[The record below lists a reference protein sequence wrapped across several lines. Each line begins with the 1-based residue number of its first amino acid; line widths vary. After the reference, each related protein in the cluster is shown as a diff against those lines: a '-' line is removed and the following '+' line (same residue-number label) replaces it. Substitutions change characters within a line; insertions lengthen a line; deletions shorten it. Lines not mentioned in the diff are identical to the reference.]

1 MEMLSFDCVHD
12 ALQAMT
18 EQLAAAV
25 RQKTD
30 GPFHIAL
37 SGGGTAKLLFRLW
50 AQEYVRKIAW
60 SRLRFYWVDERCVPP
75 DDPESNFKY
84 ADELLFQKIGIPD
97 NHLFRIRGE
106 EDPEQEA
113 RRYAA
118 AVRAELP
125 LQDGL
130 PRFDAVVLGI
140 GDDGHTA
147 SIFPHTPGLLTDPAC
162 YAVSRHPVTG
172 QWRITMTGPLI
183 LNGAE
188 LLFPVIGP
196 GKAEILQKIAG
207 PQGAEYPAGYIL
219 RRAERAAVY
228 TNCKI

>member
-1 MEMLSFDCVHD
+1 MEILSFDRVHD

-18 EQLAAAV
+18 EQLAATI

-30 GPFHIAL
+30 DPFRIAL

-50 AQEYVRKIAW
+50 AQEYARKIAW
-60 SRLRFYWVDERCVPP
+60 HRLRFYWADERCVPP
-75 DDPESNFKY
+75 EDPESNFKY
-84 ADELLFQKIGIPD
+84 ADELLFHRLGIPD
-97 NHLFRIRGE
+97 DHLFRIRGE

-125 LQDGL
+125 LHDGL
-130 PRFDAVVLGI
+130 PRFDAVILGI

-147 SIFPHTPGLLTDPAC
+147 SIFPGTSQLLTDPAC

-172 QWRITMTGPLI
+172 QRRITMTGPLI

-188 LLFPVIGP
+188 LLFPVIGIR
-196 GKAEILQKIAG
+196 KTEILQKIDG

-219 RRAERAAVY
+219 RRAAQAAVY
-228 TNCKI
+228 TDCKI

>member
-75 DDPESNFKY
+75 DDPESNFIY
-84 ADELLFQKIGIPD
+84 AD
-97 NHLFRIRGE
+97 
-106 EDPEQEA
+106 
-113 RRYAA
+113 
-118 AVRAELP
+118 
-125 LQDGL
+125 
-130 PRFDAVVLGI
+130 
-140 GDDGHTA
+140 
-147 SIFPHTPGLLTDPAC
+147 
-162 YAVSRHPVTG
+162 
-172 QWRITMTGPLI
+172 
-183 LNGAE
+183 
-188 LLFPVIGP
+188 
-196 GKAEILQKIAG
+196 
-207 PQGAEYPAGYIL
+207 
-219 RRAERAAVY
+219 
-228 TNCKI
+228 

>member
-147 SIFPHTPGLLTDPAC
+147 SIFPHTPGLLTDPLRGIAASGHRSVADHDDRPADPQRGGT
-162 YAVSRHPVTG
+162 AVSGHRPRKG
-172 QWRITMTGPLI
+172 GDPAKNRR
-183 LNGAE
+183 
-188 LLFPVIGP
+188 
-196 GKAEILQKIAG
+196 
-207 PQGAEYPAGYIL
+207 PAGSGISRGVHPPP
-219 RRAERAAVY
+219 RRTGGGLYEL
-228 TNCKI
+228 

>member
-106 EDPEQEA
+106 EDPGA
-113 RRYAA
+113 TRRPSGPNCRYKTDC
-118 AVRAELP
+118 RASMRSSSASATTATP
-125 LQDGL
+125 L
-130 PRFDAVVLGI
+130 R
-140 GDDGHTA
+140 
-147 SIFPHTPGLLTDPAC
+147 S
-162 YAVSRHPVTG
+162 SRTRPD
-172 QWRITMTGPLI
+172 
-183 LNGAE
+183 
-188 LLFPVIGP
+188 
-196 GKAEILQKIAG
+196 
-207 PQGAEYPAGYIL
+207 Y
-219 RRAERAAVY
+219 
-228 TNCKI
+228 

>member
-25 RQKTD
+25 RQKTGRSVPHRPLGRRD
-30 GPFHIAL
+30 GQTAVPAL
-37 SGGGTAKLLFRLW
+37 GAGICTENRVVTAALLLGRRTMRP
-50 AQEYVRKIAW
+50 AGRPGKQ
-60 SRLRFYWVDERCVPP
+60 
-75 DDPESNFKY
+75 
-84 ADELLFQKIGIPD
+84 FQICRRTAVSKDRHPD

-188 LLFPVIGP
+188 LLVSGHRPRKGGNP
-196 GKAEILQKIAG
+196 AKNRR
-207 PQGAEYPAGYIL
+207 PAGSGISRGVHPPP
-219 RRAERAAVY
+219 RRTGGGLYEL
-228 TNCKI
+228 

>member
-162 YAVSRHPVTG
+162 YAVIR
-172 QWRITMTGPLI
+172 
-183 LNGAE
+183 N
-188 LLFPVIGP
+188 
-196 GKAEILQKIAG
+196 
-207 PQGAEYPAGYIL
+207 
-219 RRAERAAVY
+219 
-228 TNCKI
+228 

>member
-75 DDPESNFKY
+75 DDPESKVNTCVRNVLQVWR
-84 ADELLFQKIGIPD
+84 DTEKIKGTQ
-97 NHLFRIRGE
+97 LVF
-106 EDPEQEA
+106 
-113 RRYAA
+113 
-118 AVRAELP
+118 
-125 LQDGL
+125 
-130 PRFDAVVLGI
+130 
-140 GDDGHTA
+140 
-147 SIFPHTPGLLTDPAC
+147 C
-162 YAVSRHPVTG
+162 
-172 QWRITMTGPLI
+172 
-183 LNGAE
+183 
-188 LLFPVIGP
+188 
-196 GKAEILQKIAG
+196 
-207 PQGAEYPAGYIL
+207 
-219 RRAERAAVY
+219 
-228 TNCKI
+228 

>member
-1 MEMLSFDCVHD
+1 M
-12 ALQAMT
+12 
-18 EQLAAAV
+18 
-25 RQKTD
+25 
-30 GPFHIAL
+30 
-37 SGGGTAKLLFRLW
+37 
-50 AQEYVRKIAW
+50 
-60 SRLRFYWVDERCVPP
+60 RFYWVDERCVPP

-125 LQDGL
+125 LQNGL

-147 SIFPHTPGLLTDPAC
+147 SIFPHTPGLLTDPTC

-196 GKAEILQKIAG
+196 GKAEILQK
-207 PQGAEYPAGYIL
+207 
-219 RRAERAAVY
+219 
-228 TNCKI
+228 

>member
-84 ADELLFQKIGIPD
+84 ADELLFQKIGIPTTTCSGYGAK
-97 NHLFRIRGE
+97 RIPNKKPG
-106 EDPEQEA
+106 A
-113 RRYAA
+113 TRRPSG
-118 AVRAELP
+118 AELP

-172 QWRITMTGPLI
+172 QWADHDDRPADPQRGGT
-183 LNGAE
+183 
-188 LLFPVIGP
+188 
-196 GKAEILQKIAG
+196 AG
-207 PQGAEYPAGYIL
+207 SGHRPRKG
-219 RRAERAAVY
+219 RRS
-228 TNCKI
+228 CKK